1 MTKVEQLEKEIQ
13 NLSAAELA
21 AFREWFREYDS
32 NEWDRRIEEDI
43 QAGKLDGLAK
53 ESLAAH
59 EAGETRKL

>member
-1 MTKVEQLEKEIQ
+1 MTKVEKLEKEIR

-43 QAGKLDGLAK
+43 QSGKLDALAK
-53 ESLAAH
+53 EALAAH
-59 EAGETRKL
+59 EAGETRRL